1 MCLPSSSAGTHWVHR
16 GVLQMALGE
25 SARMNNEGFKFDK
38 ERKEWIV
45 TFNDVIEYNQGA
57 EADDIDEDYI
67 AALLLLSIEAGNER
81 VPDNRPGSDGR
92 RPGSG
97 AAGGYGGG
105 GA

>member
-1 MCLPSSSAGTHWVHR
+1 
-16 GVLQMALGE
+16 MALGAN
-25 SARMNNEGFKFDK
+25 ARINNEGFKFNG
-38 ERKEWIV
+38 ERKEWTV
-45 TFNDVIEYNQGA
+45 TFNDVIEYNEGV

-67 AALLLLSIEAGNER
+67 VALLLLSIEAGNER
-81 VPDNRPGSDGR
+81 VPDYRPGNDGR